1 MANIMNEKN
10 IVIAGNTLEEVKADL
25 AALEVLMRSGMTSGC
40 GGQTEL
46 AALEGHAAMLE
57 VKGRT
62 PACVMV
68 ALTPQMPAA
77 FSEEKGWDE
86 EEEEDWDE
94 EEEEDWDEDFRRDFG
109 NEAEEMVEMVLGA
122 VESLEEPEVLAS
134 DLVLCATDLLRAA
147 IDYSVDEISRGEM
160 LECMLNSAEV
170 LRQNFGSAV

>member
-94 EEEEDWDEDFRRDFG
+94 DFRRDFG